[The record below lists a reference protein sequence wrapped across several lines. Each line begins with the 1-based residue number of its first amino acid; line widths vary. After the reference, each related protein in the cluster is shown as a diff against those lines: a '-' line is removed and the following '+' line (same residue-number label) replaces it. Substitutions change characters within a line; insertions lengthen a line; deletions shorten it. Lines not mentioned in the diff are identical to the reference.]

1 MKTEFSSDED
11 LPLKK
16 TLELYNIVIV
26 VRSFLNDD
34 NKCYP

>member
-16 TLELYNIVIV
+16 TLELYSIIIV